1 MMMMMMRVYWNTH
14 TIPIFYFLL
23 LLFSLKYLFL
33 IRCQSNAISSINT
46 ITLYRVTDVRL
57 FERFKAEGEI
67 VPMQA
72 MKAEGGMEIVLHHDE
87 TTTLD
92 GGEWPTFN
100 TGRCIAVLK
109 APSSPWIGDGVGPRA
124 GLDALA

>member
-1 MMMMMMRVYWNTH
+1 
-14 TIPIFYFLL
+14 
-23 LLFSLKYLFL
+23 
-33 IRCQSNAISSINT
+33 
-46 ITLYRVTDVRL
+46 LYEVTDVRL
-57 FERFKAEGEI
+57 FERFKTEGET

-72 MKAEGGMEIVLHHDE
+72 RKAEGGVEIELHHYQ

-92 GGEWPTFN
+92 GGEWPTCN
-100 TGRCIAVLK
+100 TSPYITVLI